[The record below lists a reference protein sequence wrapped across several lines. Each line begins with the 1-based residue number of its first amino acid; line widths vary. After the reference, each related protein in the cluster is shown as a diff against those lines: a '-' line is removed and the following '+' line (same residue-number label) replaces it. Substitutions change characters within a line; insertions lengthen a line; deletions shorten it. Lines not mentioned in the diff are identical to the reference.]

1 MKFIISNIMQ
11 SLHPKSSKV
20 RIGMLAKFFVLLG
33 VLVGVFAILFHMLM
47 LYEGRDYSWFSGVY
61 WALTVMST
69 LGFGDITFHTDL
81 GRFFSVVVLLT
92 GMLFLLVM
100 MPFTFIEFFYSP
112 WMKAQQEARA
122 PRRVPADMRGHIILT
137 HRDAV
142 TLSLRE
148 RLVQYGIPYVFVSP
162 TTEEALEIRDSGD
175 HVVRADLR
183 QPSDFECLGLD
194 RAAMLVATDTDVA
207 NTSIAFTAHN
217 LCNRI
222 QIAATANQPDSVDV
236 LSLAGCDH
244 VIELA
249 SMLGASLARR
259 TIGGDAQAHIIGSM
273 EEIRIAEA
281 TAAGTPL
288 IGKTLRQ
295 TRLRERTGLTVIG
308 MWERGEFVVP
318 GPEEEIDA
326 STVLVL
332 AGTSEQIERY
342 NELLCIYH
350 HTPGKVIIIGGGRV
364 GRATG
369 RALADAEI
377 DYVIVDSD
385 PGKALPEKF
394 LAGSAADLATL
405 EKAGIH
411 SSPTVIIT
419 TRDDDTNIYLT
430 IYCRKLRP
438 DIQIIS
444 RATFESNTA
453 RLHRA
458 GADFVMSYASMGA
471 NILFN
476 LMRRENILMVAEGLN
491 ILRIELPESLA
502 QKPLSESA
510 IREKSGCS
518 VIAVRRGG
526 KPVMT
531 PAPDFVLEAG
541 DTLLLI
547 GTVEAEDKFLEVF
560 VKPS

>member
-1 MKFIISNIMQ
+1 MKFLVSQIMQ
-11 SLHPKSSKV
+11 YVHPRSSKV
-20 RIGMLAKFFVLLG
+20 RLGMLGKFALL
-33 VLVGVFAILFHMLM
+33 LSIIVGLFSIIFHLLM
-47 LYEGRDYSWFSGVY
+47 LYEGRDFSWFSGVY

-69 LGFGDITFHTDL
+69 LGFGDITFQSDI

-92 GMLFLLVM
+92 GMLLLLVM
-100 MPFTFIEFFYSP
+100 LPFTFIEFFYSP

-122 PRRVPADMRGHIILT
+122 PRRVSPDMKGHVILT

-142 TLSLRE
+142 TLCLVE
-148 RLVQYGIPYVFVSP
+148 RLRQYEIPYVFVAA
-162 TTEEALEIRDSGD
+162 TTEEALEIRDLGYQ
-175 HVVRADLR
+175 VVRADLR
-183 QPSDFECLGLD
+183 QPKDYESLGLR
-194 RAAMLVATDTDVA
+194 RAAMLVATDTDVT
-207 NTSIAFTAHN
+207 NTSIAFTARN
-217 LCNRI
+217 LSNNLP
-222 QIAATANQPDSVDV
+222 IAATANQPDSVDV

-259 TIGGDAQAHIIGSM
+259 TIGGDAQAHLIGSM
-273 EEIRIAEA
+273 EEIRIVEA

-288 IGKTLRQ
+288 IGKSLRE

-318 GPEEEIDA
+318 GPEEIIDK
-326 STVLVL
+326 STVLVM
-332 AGTSEQIERY
+332 AGTQEQVDRY

-350 HTPGKVIIIGGGRV
+350 HTPGSVIIIGAGRV

-369 RALADAEI
+369 RALAEAEI
-377 DYVIVDSD
+377 EYLIVDND
-385 PGKALPEKF
+385 PAKALPANF
-394 LAGSAADLATL
+394 LMGSAADLSTL

-411 SSPTVIIT
+411 TSPTVIIT

-502 QKPLSESA
+502 GKALLESA
-510 IREKSGCS
+510 IRERSGCS
-518 VIAVRRGG
+518 VIAVRRNG
-526 KPVMT
+526 KPIIT
-531 PAPDFVLEAG
+531 PMPDFVFARK
-541 DTLLLI
+541 DILLLI
-547 GTVEAEDKFLEVF
+547 GTVDAEDKFLEVF
-560 VKPS
+560 VKNA